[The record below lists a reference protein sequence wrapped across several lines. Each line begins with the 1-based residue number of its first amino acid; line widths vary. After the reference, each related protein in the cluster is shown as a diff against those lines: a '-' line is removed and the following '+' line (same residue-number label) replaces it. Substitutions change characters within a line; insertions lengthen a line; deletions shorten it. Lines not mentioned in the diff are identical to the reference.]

1 MIIVFS
7 ALITSSLFIAIYLN
21 YNYNQPPKY
30 VLKAQVDSS
39 SRLDLDS
46 RQRLEQLLLFGDT
59 WKETQLLPLQVCIS
73 LPLLSALG

>member
-1 MIIVFS
+1 M
-7 ALITSSLFIAIYLN
+7 ITSSLFIAIYLN

-30 VLKAQVDSS
+30 VLNVQVESS

-46 RQRLEQLLLFGDT
+46 RQRLEQLLFGET
-59 WKETQLLPLQVCIS
+59 WKETQHLLPLQVCIS